1 MQTDS
6 QENVLCRTEYDALQ
20 KVIVC
25 SPAHMKIGK
34 IINET
39 QKHYET
45 ENIDSDIA
53 TKQHDG
59 FIQVLKDYN
68 IEVME
73 VSPQSHLHEQVF
85 TRDIGF
91 CIGDTLF
98 TAKMGDKIR
107 LPEVSQLEELLQE
120 KNIEYKSFAQKSIE
134 GGDVIVDGDKIWVGV
149 SERTTFEAIDALRA
163 LLPQYDVI
171 ELPIAEKV
179 LHLDCA
185 FNCISPELALVYPKA
200 FTELDLQRLK
210 KHYQLIE
217 VSDEEQFTLGT
228 NVLSIGNK
236 KIISLPENKEV
247 NQQLRGLG
255 FDVIEVEFNEI
266 IKSGGSFRCCTLPLV
281 RT

>member
-6 QENVLCRTEYDALQ
+6 QENVLCNTEYDVLQ

-45 ENIDSDIA
+45 ENIDSEIA

-59 FIQVLKDYN
+59 FVQVLKEHD

-73 VSPQSHLHEQVF
+73 VLPQSHLHEQVF

-91 CIGDTLF
+91 CIGKTLF
-98 TAKMGDKIR
+98 TAMMGDKIR
-107 LPEVSQLEELLQE
+107 LPEVGQLKEVLHEQG
-120 KNIEYKSFAQKSIE
+120 IEYKSFAQDSIE
-134 GGDVIVDGDKIWVGV
+134 GGDVIVDGDKVWVGV
-149 SERTTFEAIDALRA
+149 SDRTTFEAIDALRA
-163 LLPQYDVI
+163 LLPNYQVI
-171 ELPIAEKV
+171 ELPIAERI

-200 FTELDLQRLK
+200 FTDLDLQKLK

-217 VSDEEQFTLGT
+217 VNDEEQFTLGT
-228 NVLSIGNK
+228 NVLSIGDK
-236 KIISLPENKEV
+236 KIISLPENNEV
-247 NQQLRGLG
+247 NKQLRGLG
-255 FDVIEVEFNEI
+255 FEVIEVEFNEI